1 MPYEVY
7 IYPEK
12 RLVEVK
18 ITGTV
23 TNDDLLAIDNRMRSD
38 PNITPDFNQLVDTRA
53 ASKADFSSKGVLDIT
68 TRKPFFSTV
77 SRRAIVAPTNA
88 GFGLARMFELSRG
101 NVAGEIQVFRIRT
114 EALALL
120 DEPPD

>member
-7 IYPEK
+7 VYPEM

-23 TNDDLLAIDNRMRSD
+23 TDDDLLGADNRMRSD
-38 PNITPDFNQLVDTRA
+38 PNITPDFNQLVDTGE
-53 ASKADFSSKGVLDIT
+53 ASKADFSSKVVLDIT
-68 TRKPFFSTV
+68 NRVPFFSTA
-77 SRRAIVAPTNA
+77 SRRAIVAPADA

-101 NVAGEIQVFRIRT
+101 NVAGEIQVFRTRT
-114 EALALL
+114 EALAWL
-120 DEPPD
+120 DEPLD